1 MPDYC
6 SGGWSGRLRQVLL
19 PCWPA
24 GWLVTELGRQPWTI
38 FGMLR
43 TAESVSSM
51 PLSWVITSCCGVIVI
66 YGLVFG
72 FGLRH
77 FLRYASGPLPQGSD
91 VVVTAI
97 PTST

>member
-1 MPDYC
+1 
-6 SGGWSGRLRQVLL
+6 
-19 PCWPA
+19 
-24 GWLVTELGRQPWTI
+24 
-38 FGMLR
+38 MLR